1 MICSFSDTRM
11 GYLYIYIY
19 FTWFWVIYQKHIPEL
34 QLWNIDENGKFTE
47 DLLHLSTNGDFHSCI
62 RLPNVGRESTS
73 NRLSGYQ
80 ITGHL
85 RNLNWRYLPYIRP
98 NFQGI
103 SPQNMA
109 KHMVLTNLHFRI
121 LKFPLKLCLLI
132 YNPHE
137 LYTCI
142 YPKPWLSHLY
152 LNWTLSR
159 RPIKWY
165 AQNWGIPK
173 APVQN
178 KTKGLPSGK
187 SICSK

>member
-1 MICSFSDTRM
+1 MAITTAVS
-11 GYLYIYIY
+11 
-19 FTWFWVIYQKHIPEL
+19 VYQI
-34 QLWNIDENGKFTE
+34 
-47 DLLHLSTNGDFHSCI
+47 
-62 RLPNVGRESTS
+62 VGRESTS

-98 NFQGI
+98 KFQGI

-142 YPKPWLSHLY
+142 YPKPLLSQLNAILKARQMICPKLRYTQGSSSKQDKRSAKWQEHL
-152 LNWTLSR
+152 LKVGTL
-159 RPIKWY
+159 I
-165 AQNWGIPK
+165 GI
-173 APVQN
+173 N
-178 KTKGLPSGK
+178 GL
-187 SICSK
+187 